1 MKKKINQKQLE
12 NMIAECVGQVLAE
25 SRQPRQQKP
34 ARKVMNEAQLNR
46 YIQNIIN
53 EELENEGWFGD
64 KWKQAKTAANTAFQN
79 GGEGGMGLKDRF
91 NAAKKN
97 WGTQGELND
106 LSNLRQQL
114 EQYVE
119 AGQLNPQMTIAQLV
133 GGKLNN
139 NKFGNL
145 SAKMANRQGQI
156 SRRGGSAN

>member
-1 MKKKINQKQLE
+1 MKRTLKQSQLE
-12 NMIAECVGQVLAE
+12 NMISECVGQVLAE
-25 SRQPRQQKP
+25 SREPRRQ
-34 ARKVMNEAQLNR
+34 VMNEAQLSH

-53 EELENEGWFGD
+53 EEMESEGWFGD

-79 GGEGGMGLKDRF
+79 GGEEGIGLKDRF

-97 WGTQGELND
+97 WQTQGELNN

>member
-1 MKKKINQKQLE
+1 
-12 NMIAECVGQVLAE
+12 MILSGFTSTVNSSISLRWASV
-25 SRQPRQQKP
+25 K
-34 ARKVMNEAQLNR
+34 LN
-46 YIQNIIN
+46 N
-53 EELENEGWFGD
+53 
-64 KWKQAKTAANTAFQN
+64 
-79 GGEGGMGLKDRF
+79 
-91 NAAKKN
+91 
-97 WGTQGELND
+97 

-156 SRRGGSAN
+156 SRRGGTAN